1 MSHLEVVFTFHLLL
15 LPLCFLSISI
25 SFAGGSSLAT
35 YVSTHI
41 PGTEDR
47 MQWNTPNQAY
57 RRRWAVEQHKPQF
70 HTEDSVN
77 QHTPASHLGC
87 SEPKYTPASHEG
99 CSETTYTPAS
109 QIGCSGQIAQLQT
122 TRCFINS
129 VDKHNGSP
137 QCCCAVIICEQMTR

>member
-25 SFAGGSSLAT
+25 SVCWWRLYVHIRFNT
-35 YVSTHI
+35 Y
-41 PGTEDR
+41 PR
-47 MQWNTPNQAY
+47 Y
-57 RRRWAVEQHKPQF
+57 RRQDAVKHPKPSLQKTWAVEQHKPQF

-109 QIGCSGQIAQLQT
+109 QIGCSGHIAQLQT

-129 VDKHNGSP
+129 VDKHNGSS
-137 QCCCAVIICEQMTR
+137 QCCCASLS